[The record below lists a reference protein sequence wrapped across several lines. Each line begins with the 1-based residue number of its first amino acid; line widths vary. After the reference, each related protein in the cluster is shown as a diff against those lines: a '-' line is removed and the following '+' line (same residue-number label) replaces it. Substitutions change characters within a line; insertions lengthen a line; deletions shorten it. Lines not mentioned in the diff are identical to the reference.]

1 MFEWLSNITSHPE
14 FPTAVLWISISVVLV
29 GFIQNCVYA
38 WCLPQAWIEL
48 NKRSQRDDDH
58 AGWMTLRS
66 RSALPISI
74 IVPAYNEANTIREN
88 VMALLSLHYPDLR
101 IIVVNDGSSDKTAET
116 MVSEFK
122 MTETYIVRETDTISH
137 KPIRKIYRSEAHPS
151 LLFIDKENGKKAD
164 AINVGLT
171 CVRTPL
177 FCVIDADSLLE
188 PTALLQAVRP
198 FTETSDNV
206 IAVGGTVGIVNGCKI
221 KNGQVVEYRLPKSFL
236 AKLQVVE
243 YIRAFLLARL
253 AASRKGSLAIIS
265 GAFGI
270 FRRDIAVAVGGYDTT
285 TVGEDMELV
294 LKMHG
299 HMLENKIPYAV
310 RYVPEPV
317 CWTEAPES
325 FKFLSNQRTRWQRG
339 ALECL
344 SRHRKMLF
352 NPRYGRLGMITLPT
366 FLLVDLI
373 SPIAEIIGYLLMILF
388 VLLGWLDVKYFI
400 SITLLIFSY
409 GVLISLLSLALEQ
422 DEIER
427 FSRIRDLW
435 MVLLIAVAENFGF
448 RQICSIWR
456 IRGLIQHF
464 RGMKPTWGT
473 MERRGFSTTSD

>member
-1 MFEWLSNITSHPE
+1 
-14 FPTAVLWISISVVLV
+14 
-29 GFIQNCVYA
+29 
-38 WCLPQAWIEL
+38 
-48 NKRSQRDDDH
+48 
-58 AGWMTLRS
+58 
-66 RSALPISI
+66 
-74 IVPAYNEANTIREN
+74 
-88 VMALLSLHYPDLR
+88 
-101 IIVVNDGSSDKTAET
+101 
-116 MVSEFK
+116 
-122 MTETYIVRETDTISH
+122 
-137 KPIRKIYRSEAHPS
+137 
-151 LLFIDKENGKKAD
+151 
-164 AINVGLT
+164 
-171 CVRTPL
+171 
-177 FCVIDADSLLE
+177 
-188 PTALLQAVRP
+188 
-198 FTETSDNV
+198 
-206 IAVGGTVGIVNGCKI
+206 
-221 KNGQVVEYRLPKSFL
+221 
-236 AKLQVVE
+236 
-243 YIRAFLLARL
+243 
-253 AASRKGSLAIIS
+253 
-265 GAFGI
+265 
-270 FRRDIAVAVGGYDTT
+270 
-285 TVGEDMELV
+285 
-294 LKMHG
+294 
-299 HMLENKIPYAV
+299 MLENKIPYAV

-473 MERRGFSTTSD
+473 MERRGTKLN